1 MHCAAQRYSI
11 TSSAQASSAG
21 GTLRP
26 SALAVLRL
34 MTKFEPG
41 RQFTGRSPGLVPST
55 FCPLPNRQLHK
66 HQPAGPRDARVGRH
80 NLLIVHVTSEAASR
94 FAGLLSLPVSAG
106 LICRIALVRK
116 LNSANGRAATS
127 TVSVRTMAAQRGSIS
142 DFAEPVELL
151 SCSGSCS
158 CTCAGSC
165 TCAPHLTSL
174 VPSCAPHL
182 TSLMPSCAPLLTPLH
197 ASGLSLSI
205 GYCQYRRGRREAER
219 GRQSH
224 Q

>member
-41 RQFTGRSPGLVPST
+41 RQFTGRSLGLVPST

-80 NLLIVHVTSEAASR
+80 NLLIVHVTVRLPRALRAFCLSQFQQVS
-94 FAGLLSLPVSAG
+94 FAGSRLLGNLTAQTGERRRPPFQFARWLRSGVRSVTSPSQWNYLAVPVVVAVPVPVVVPVRRTSRRS
-106 LICRIALVRK
+106 CRPAR
-116 LNSANGRAATS
+116 RTS
-127 TVSVRTMAAQRGSIS
+127 RR
-142 DFAEPVELL
+142 
-151 SCSGSCS
+151 SCRP
-158 CTCAGSC
+158 A
-165 TCAPHLTSL
+165 
-174 VPSCAPHL
+174 
-182 TSLMPSCAPLLTPLH
+182 
-197 ASGLSLSI
+197 
-205 GYCQYRRGRREAER
+205 RR
-219 GRQSH
+219 S
-224 Q
+224 